1 MSTCVSFAPP
11 WGFVEVDVR
20 AIPFILASFPVP
32 PVMGPTVHM
41 CTLSGADSVLDFFRD
56 WRAGVATGASRQQAL
71 FHEQEKHQ

>member
-1 MSTCVSFAPP
+1 
-11 WGFVEVDVR
+11 
-20 AIPFILASFPVP
+20 
-32 PVMGPTVHM
+32 VMGPTVHM